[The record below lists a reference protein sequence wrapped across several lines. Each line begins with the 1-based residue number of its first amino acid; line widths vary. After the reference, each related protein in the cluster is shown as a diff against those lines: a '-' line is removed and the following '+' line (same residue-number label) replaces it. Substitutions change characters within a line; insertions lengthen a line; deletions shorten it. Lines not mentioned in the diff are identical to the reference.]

1 MLLPPSPIS
10 SLFSIPLPFSYGNTT
25 VGVSPTPSIRLRVKL
40 THLKTFPLL
49 PKLATAY
56 HYYHLILDLLIFYWT
71 TVSLALLLLSSL
83 AVICRNRYRR
93 QHSSDFPCI
102 PMPSTVSSPNLPYV
116 RYYTPL
122 CSPNSFSS
130 LPVVFSHSI
139 GECILAGSM

>member
-25 VGVSPTPSIRLRVKL
+25 HGGVSPHTLNPFKSE
-40 THLKTFPLL
+40 TNPFPLL
-49 PKLATAY
+49 PKVATAY

-116 RYYTPL
+116 RYDAPL